1 MIGAEFITRRN
12 ETPAQRARR
21 ERDKIQRV
29 AKAAANKAD
38 FEAAYQREQD
48 ANTAYKK
55 AKDTWLH
62 SAQGQQVLRNTT
74 EIELEVRTPFCD
86 VLVTQ
91 GSSGF
96 ATTGT
101 TWESKTAGARFGV
114 YSSSY
119 DGMDSWSLEFD
130 GERTGGERQ
139 SGAAFVLKCQK
150 GKGYLTQ
157 RQRDVIMR
165 LVSASTGPKSFV
177 IQRWYDYNEV
187 DELYRKFGS

>member
-38 FEAAYQREQD
+38 FEATYQREQD
-48 ANTAYKK
+48 AKTAYQR
-55 AKDTWLH
+55 AKDAWLH
-62 SAQGQQVLRNTT
+62 SARGQQVLRDTT

-86 VLVTQ
+86 VMVTQ

-119 DGMDSWSLEFD
+119 DGMDSWSLELD

-139 SGAAFVLKCQK
+139 SGAAFVLKCQR
-150 GKGYLTQ
+150 GKSYLTQ

-165 LVSASTGPKSFV
+165 LVSASAGPKSFI
-177 IQRWYDYNEV
+177 IQRWYDYNEI
-187 DELYRKFGS
+187 DQLYRKFGS